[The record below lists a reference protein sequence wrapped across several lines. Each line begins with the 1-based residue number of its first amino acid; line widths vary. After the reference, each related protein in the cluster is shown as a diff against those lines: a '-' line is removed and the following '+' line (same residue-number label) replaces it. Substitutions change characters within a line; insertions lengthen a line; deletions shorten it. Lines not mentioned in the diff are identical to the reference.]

1 MLACANGTAFGYK
14 ANASTLSGFVVR
26 AEVCVGDPPNN
37 CRDDCLTFKPL
48 PKPVF
53 ELLRPLSA
61 NGADMIG
68 SCIELVSID
77 ILPKVVCGLVADK
90 MDGITTIRAHC

>member
-1 MLACANGTAFGYK
+1 MHVGYK

-26 AEVCVGDPPNN
+26 AEVGVGDPPNN
-37 CRDDCLTFKPL
+37 CRNDCPSFKPL

-53 ELLRPLSA
+53 KLLRRLSA
-61 NGADMIG
+61 NGADVIG
-68 SCIELVSID
+68 SCIGLVSIG
-77 ILPKVVCGLVADK
+77 ICPKVVCGLGADK